1 VKRQGDAVIIGYDE
15 SHGEHWTIEDS
26 RACRISPTS
35 PERHAYSHLARLA
48 AEFLGAQSRSVRPG
62 SSLAEIDVLVVA
74 EPDSGDDLRAIAD
87 NVARGTG
94 LLCIVSEAGD
104 AVADRMNSL
113 IGRFG
118 IRVTRQE
125 IQARHPRYDY
135 LMTHR
140 APCDSVTP
148 HQATAGVRRVTCHRG
163 VALECDGATSLVRAE
178 TGDTLLAVA
187 THGAGRVAVL
197 GSAESFSAP
206 FIGEADNALL
216 FLNLL
221 GWLAGDPAGV
231 LDRHKL
237 DNALRDM
244 TCTAGA
250 LENWGS
256 FADSLVID
264 VRAHRDALRD
274 VYRSRIDPYE
284 DPERFI
290 QEAELAFH
298 ELPIDLRRR
307 IVDFRRHSNELGA
320 IVIRGLPGDPD
331 LPPTPARSREIPRR
345 STYLS
350 EFWLS
355 VFASPLGD
363 PIGYHQ
369 EKSGALFQNVVPV
382 KENADKLSSESSE
395 GVLDFH
401 TETAFH
407 PQMPD
412 YLLLYCLRPDPE
424 HQAATLIAGSRMMVP
439 QVPLKYRPVLFDQAF
454 RTGIDYS
461 FGSPS
466 GQVGNGPIMSILQG
480 DPFDPLMRLD
490 PDLMIGLEPDA
501 DAALNALK
509 AAINMVG
516 HSIFLDESDLIIF
529 DNYRAIHGRSRFQAH
544 YDGRDRWLQRM
555 YVLSDLGHV
564 VEGRAAGGRVIRAR
578 FAL

>member
-1 VKRQGDAVIIGYDE
+1 MIIGYDE
-15 SHGEHWTIEDS
+15 SHGERWTIEDS
-26 RACRISPTS
+26 LACRISPAS
-35 PERHAYSHLARLA
+35 PERHAYSHLAQLA
-48 AEFLGAQSRSVRPG
+48 AEFLGAESRRVRQG
-62 SSLAEIDVLVVA
+62 SSVADIDVLVVA
-74 EPDSGDDLRAIAD
+74 EPEFSGAVDDDLRVMAG
-87 NVARGTG
+87 NVARGAG
-94 LLCIVSEAGD
+94 ILCIVSEAGD
-104 AVADRMNSL
+104 AVTDKVNSL

-125 IQARHPRYDY
+125 IRARHPRYDH

-140 APCDSVTP
+140 ASCDSVMP
-148 HQATAGVRRVTCHRG
+148 HQATAGVGSVTCHRG
-163 VALECDGATSLVRAE
+163 VTLECGDDATPLVRTEA
-178 TGDTLLAVA
+178 GDTLLAVA

-221 GWLAGDPAGV
+221 EWLAGGPAGS
-231 LDRHKL
+231 LDKHKL

-250 LENWGS
+250 LENWGVS
-256 FADSLVID
+256 ADSLVVD
-264 VRAHRDALRD
+264 VRAQQDVLRD
-274 VYRSRIDPYE
+274 VYRRRIDPYE

-290 QEAELAFH
+290 QEAEPAFH
-298 ELPIDLRRR
+298 ELPLELRRK
-307 IVDFRRHSNELGA
+307 IVDFKRYSTDFGA

-345 STYLS
+345 STYMS
-350 EFWLS
+350 EFWLA
-355 VFASPLGD
+355 VFAAPRGD
-363 PIGYHQ
+363 PIGYYQ

-395 GVLDFH
+395 GLLDFH

-424 HQAATLIAGSRMMVP
+424 RQAATLIAGSRMMAP
-439 QVPLKYRPVLFDQAF
+439 QVPLKYRPVLFNQAF

-501 DAALNALK
+501 DAALNAMK
-509 AAINMVG
+509 AATKVVR
-516 HSIFLDESDLIIF
+516 HSLVLDESDLVIF
-529 DNYRAIHGRSRFQAH
+529 DNHRAIHGRSRFQAH

-564 VEGRAAGGRVIRAR
+564 IEGREAGGRVIRAR